1 MLDAIAARYHL
12 LPSQVMCQAD
22 ALDYYVMDVAQAYQ
36 RYIQEREEAKHRGAP
51 SPAPSNLTVNK
62 MQEMIAKVRG

>member
-12 LPSQVMCQAD
+12 LPSAVLSQAD

-36 RYIQEREEAKHRGAP
+36 RYLHEREDAKSRGVPA
-51 SPAPSNLTVNK
+51 PAPSNLTVNK